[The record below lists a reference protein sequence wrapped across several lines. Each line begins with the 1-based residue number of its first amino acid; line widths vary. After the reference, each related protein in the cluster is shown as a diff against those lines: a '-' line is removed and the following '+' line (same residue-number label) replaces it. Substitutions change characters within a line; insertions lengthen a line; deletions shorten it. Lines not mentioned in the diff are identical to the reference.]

1 MIEGTVKWFNT
12 EKGYGFIAGDDG
24 RDAFV
29 HWSNITGTGFRNLV
43 EGQRVGF
50 DTEDTEKG
58 PQAVNVFALE
68 DTGSAL

>member
-68 DTGSAL
+68 DTETAL

>member
-1 MIEGTVKWFNT
+1 MLNGTVKWFNT

-50 DTEDTEKG
+50 DTEDVEKG
-58 PQAVNVFALE
+58 PQAMNVFVLE
-68 DTGSAL
+68 DAESKL

>member
-1 MIEGTVKWFNT
+1 MLNGTVKWFNT

-24 RDAFV
+24 RDVFV
-29 HWSNITGTGFRNLV
+29 HWSNITGTGYRNLV
-43 EGQRVGF
+43 EGQQVGF

-68 DTGSAL
+68 DTESAL

>member
-1 MIEGTVKWFNT
+1 MLNGTVKWFNT

-43 EGQRVGF
+43 EGQRVCF
-50 DTEDTEKG
+50 DAEDAEKG
-58 PQAVNVFALE
+58 PQAMNVFLLE
-68 DTGSAL
+68 NTESAL

>member
-43 EGQRVGF
+43 DGQRVGF

-58 PQAVNVFALE
+58 PQAVNVFALG
-68 DTGSAL
+68 DTESAL

>member
-1 MIEGTVKWFNT
+1 MLKGTVKWFNT

-29 HWSNITGTGFRNLV
+29 HWSSITGTGFRNLV

-50 DTEDTEKG
+50 DTEDAEKG
-58 PQAVNVFALE
+58 PQAMNVFVLE
-68 DTGSAL
+68 DTESAL